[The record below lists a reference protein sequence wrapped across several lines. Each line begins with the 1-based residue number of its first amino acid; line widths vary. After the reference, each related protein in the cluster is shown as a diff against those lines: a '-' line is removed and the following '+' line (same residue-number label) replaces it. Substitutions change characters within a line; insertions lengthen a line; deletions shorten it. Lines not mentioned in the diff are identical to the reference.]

1 MFYDFN
7 RHKRAAAEPAVK
19 QPDNLPL
26 RTSIQKLLD
35 RVPEKI
41 KMPVL
46 ILLISL
52 TGLGFL
58 RLIID
63 GVTVDMLPDFSTN
76 QPRRYYSRSPSP
88 FETYLDSLEW
98 AHIQDSLSNSSP
110 KR

>member
-7 RHKRAAAEPAVK
+7 RHKRLAAPENKAPEIRPF
-19 QPDNLPL
+19 
-26 RTSIQKLLD
+26 RISIQKRLAQ
-35 RVPEKI
+35 VPEKI

-63 GVTVDMLPDFSTN
+63 GITSSGLPEFSAS
-76 QPRRYYSRSPSP
+76 QPRQFYRKAPQP
-88 FETYLDSLEW
+88 FEKYLDSRQW

>member
-7 RHKRAAAEPAVK
+7 RHKRVAAEHAVK

-26 RTSIQKLLD
+26 RISIQKLAD

-58 RLIID
+58 RLMIGGIT
-63 GVTVDMLPDFSTN
+63 GEKLPEFSAD
-76 QPRRYYSRSPSP
+76 QSRPYSSRSPPP
-88 FETYLDSLEW
+88 FETYLESLGR
-98 AHIQDSLSNSSP
+98 APIYDSLSSSSP
-110 KR
+110 K

>member
-7 RHKRAAAEPAVK
+7 RHKRVAAEHAVK

-26 RTSIQKLLD
+26 RISIQKLAD

-41 KMPVL
+41 KITVL

-58 RLIID
+58 RLMID
-63 GVTVDMLPDFSTN
+63 GITITQLPQFSTN
-76 QPRRYYSRSPSP
+76 QSRQYHSRSPPP
-88 FETYLDSLEW
+88 FEMYLDHLERVPV
-98 AHIQDSLSNSSP
+98 QDSLSSSSL

>member
-26 RTSIQKLLD
+26 RISIQKLLT

-58 RLIID
+58 RLMID
-63 GVTVDMLPDFSTN
+63 GITAEQLPEFPADQSR
-76 QPRRYYSRSPSP
+76 QYYSRSPPP
-88 FETYLDSLEW
+88 FEIYLDSLEW